1 MTMDGG
7 SRSQVPDRRMIPM
20 AGTTREKIQ
29 VSADKMVETVKRLI
43 HEGNVRRLVVR
54 QGDRTIMEIPLTIAA
69 VGVLVAPLLA
79 AIGAL
84 AAVAGDY
91 TLEVE
96 RKKEQA
102 SPPFAVEQGSYPR
115 VRAAISFSLS
125 ADRCRRRPRAAHART
140 SGR

>member
-1 MTMDGG
+1 
-7 SRSQVPDRRMIPM
+7 M

-54 QGDRTIMEIPLTIAA
+54 RGDRTIMEIPLTIAA
-69 VGVLVAPLLA
+69 VGVLVAPILV
-79 AIGAL
+79 AIAAL

-96 RKKEQA
+96 RKK
-102 SPPFAVEQGSYPR
+102 
-115 VRAAISFSLS
+115 
-125 ADRCRRRPRAAHART
+125 
-140 SGR
+140 

>member
-1 MTMDGG
+1 
-7 SRSQVPDRRMIPM
+7 M

-96 RKKEQA
+96 RKK
-102 SPPFAVEQGSYPR
+102 
-115 VRAAISFSLS
+115 
-125 ADRCRRRPRAAHART
+125 
-140 SGR
+140 